1 MKITVLV
8 EDTVRTDIRGLRS
21 EHGLSLLIEHAGK
34 RILFD
39 VGQSNQFLSNAD
51 MLGVSL
57 EAIDA
62 LILSHGHYD
71 HTGGL
76 PFAIK
81 RWGGKGVKLI
91 AHPDVFKRKV
101 RKNGEEIG
109 SPITKDEAAAAFDL
123 VLSSDVFSVSDSI
136 HFTGVVP
143 RKFEDP
149 GTICYHYKGDARVPD
164 PVHDDGSI
172 ILDTEKG
179 SVVVTGCAHAGIV
192 NVARFAERFRNQA
205 VYALVGG
212 FHLVD
217 ATDDRLAHVI
227 EAFKQMKIKELFP
240 GHCTGLPA
248 VCRMRCELGAR
259 KIDAGTVIK
268 L

>member
-21 EHGLSLLIEHAGK
+21 EHGISLLIEYAGK
-34 RILFD
+34 RILID
-39 VGQSNQFLSNAD
+39 VGQSDLFLNNAD
-51 MLGVSL
+51 ILGVNL

-81 RWGGKGVKLI
+81 KWGGKGVKLI
-91 AHPDVFKRKV
+91 AHPDVFERKV

-109 SPITKDEAAAAFDL
+109 SPITKDEAAVVFDL
-123 VLSSDVFSVSDSI
+123 VLSSDALSLTDSI
-136 HFTGVVP
+136 HFTGAVP
-143 RKFEDP
+143 RNFEDP
-149 GTICYHYKGDARVPD
+149 GTVCYHYTDDVCVPD
-164 PVHDDGSI
+164 PIYDDGSI
-172 ILDTEKG
+172 IFDTKKG
-179 SVVVTGCAHAGIV
+179 PVVVTGCAHSGIV
-192 NVARFAERFRNQA
+192 NVARFAERFRNQG
-205 VYALVGG
+205 VYALIGG
-212 FHLVD
+212 FHLLD
-217 ATDDRLAHVI
+217 ATDDRLASII

-248 VCRMRCELGAR
+248 VCRMRRELGAR
-259 KIDAGTVIK
+259 KINAGTVIE

>member
-8 EDTVRTDIRGLRS
+8 EETVRMGIRGLRG

-39 VGQSNQFLSNAD
+39 VGQSDLFLSNAD
-51 MLGVSL
+51 ILSVSL
-57 EAIDA
+57 EAIDT

-76 PFAIK
+76 PVAVK
-81 RWGGKGVKLI
+81 KWGGKGVKLI
-91 AHPDVFKRKV
+91 AHPDVFERKV

-123 VLSSDVFSVSDSI
+123 VLSSDVFSLTDSI

-143 RKFEDP
+143 RKFENP
-149 GTICYHYKGDARVPD
+149 GTICYHYKGDTRVPD
-164 PVHDDGSI
+164 PVDDDGSI

-212 FHLVD
+212 FHLLG
-217 ATDDRLAHVI
+217 ATDARLAHVI

-248 VCRMRCELGAR
+248 VCRMKRELGAR
-259 KIDAGTVIK
+259 KIDAGRVIK